1 MHHRFLSYRD
11 STISYYC
18 YGSGPE
24 KIFCF
29 HGYGEDGRVYQ
40 FLEPLASA
48 RFTFYSIELPFH
60 GNTIWKESHSFQPG
74 DLIAIV
80 DLLMPVGP
88 EKISLLGF
96 SLGGR
101 IALGLFEAIPERVKK
116 MILLAPDGLKL
127 NFWYWLSTQTR
138 IGNKIFA
145 WSMQRPGGFFS
156 VLKFAKRFG
165 IVNASIFK
173 FVNYYIGN
181 PRARADLYRRW
192 TGLRKFRPDIANVK
206 KLIRTHEVKMELVY
220 GRHDR
225 IILSSR
231 GEKFQK
237 GIAEFCRVTV
247 IDAGHQVLHKNH
259 NKTLME
265 VLLR

>member
-29 HGYGEDGRVYQ
+29 HGYGEDGTVYQ
-40 FLEPLASA
+40 FLELQAME
-48 RFTFYSIELPFH
+48 RFTFYSFELPFH
-60 GNTIWKESHSFQPG
+60 GSTNWKESHSFQPA
-74 DLIAIV
+74 DLAEIV
-80 DLLMPVGP
+80 DQLMSEGSA
-88 EKISLLGF
+88 KISLMGF

-101 IALGLFEAIPERVKK
+101 IALGLFEAIPGRVKK
-116 MILLAPDGLKL
+116 IILMAPDGLKL

-145 WSMQRPGGFFS
+145 LSMQRPGAFFS
-156 VLKFAKRFG
+156 VLQFAKRFG
-165 IVNASIFK
+165 LVNPSIFK

-181 PRARADLYRRW
+181 PQARADLYRRW
-192 TGLRKFRPDIANVK
+192 TGLRKFRPDLPHVK
-206 KLIRTHEVKMELVY
+206 KLIRSHEVKTELVY

-225 IILSSR
+225 IIVSSR

-237 GIAEFCRVTV
+237 GIAEFCRITV

-259 NKTLME
+259 SKPLME